1 MTNLPHSAHMD
12 AYCEFSI
19 AAGRRLTGVPADH
32 PCARVHGHTFL
43 VRLTVSGP
51 VHPQTG
57 FVVDFEVVGV
67 PDARD
72 SSASESAVFFAAAAA
87 GLVSAGAPWPTC
99 GGTCVDL
106 DVVSTPESAAPGS
119 AFGPMIPAM

>member
-1 MTNLPHSAHMD
+1 MD

-51 VHPQTG
+51 INAGTG
-57 FVVDFEVVGV
+57 FVVDFAEVQRAFAPVHDALDHRFLNDV
-67 PDARD
+67 PGLSNPTSEHLAVWIWERVRDALPGL
-72 SSASESAVFFAAAAA
+72 SAVEITET
-87 GLVSAGAPWPTC
+87 GSSG
-99 GGTCVDL
+99 
-106 DVVSTPESAAPGS
+106 VVYRG
-119 AFGPMIPAM
+119 

>member
-1 MTNLPHSAHMD
+1 MD

-57 FVVDFEVVGV
+57 FVLDFADVQRAFAPVHEALDHRFLNDV
-67 PDARD
+67 PGLENPT
-72 SSASESAVFFAAAAA
+72 SEHLAAWIWKALKAALPGLSAVEITET
-87 GLVSAGAPWPTC
+87 GAS
-99 GGTCVDL
+99 G
-106 DVVSTPESAAPGS
+106 VVFRG
-119 AFGPMIPAM
+119 